1 MAKFVQI
8 YENRV
13 EKSILTFRGQDFT
26 CTMVEDEDGGNIHS
40 LEKALEFQIEKAFH
54 DDENIEEIC
63 AIVEDI
69 EIDGYSRLEQLEELE
84 NFE

>member
-26 CTMVEDEDGGNIHS
+26 CTMVADEDGGNIHS

-63 AIVEDI
+63 DLVNLI
-69 EIDGYSRLEQLEELE
+69 EQDSFSRLDDLEELGC
-84 NFE
+84 FE